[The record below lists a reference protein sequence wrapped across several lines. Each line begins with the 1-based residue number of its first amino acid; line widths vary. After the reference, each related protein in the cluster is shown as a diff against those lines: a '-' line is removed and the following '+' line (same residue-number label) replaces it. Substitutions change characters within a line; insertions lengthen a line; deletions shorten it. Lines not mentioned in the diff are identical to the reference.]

1 MVFQSSWKDLFSR
14 IDETK
19 NRDAI
24 QYINSFEG
32 ASEQNTSGCKQA
44 CDVVIKLFATNE
56 TIQRSIGRPVDGSDS
71 FDPGK
76 LETKNVFVVID
87 DSKLKLYAPLL
98 HLITAQC
105 LEFFSERSNDSKTN
119 ILFCLDE
126 FVSLGKLEI
135 TDALRKLRKKH
146 VRIMILTQS
155 MADIDLLYGKSE
167 RMAMMNNFSFK
178 VILEASD
185 TETQDYFA
193 KLIGYKP
200 TKKKS
205 VSTSNVNTTKTLAD
219 DKEWIIE
226 PAKLAR
232 LGDNLILLYR
242 EGYKLLKKNFYFK
255 H

>member
-1 MVFQSSWKDLFSR
+1 
-14 IDETK
+14 
-19 NRDAI
+19 
-24 QYINSFEG
+24 
-32 ASEQNTSGCKQA
+32 
-44 CDVVIKLFATNE
+44 
-56 TIQRSIGRPVDGSDS
+56 
-71 FDPGK
+71 
-76 LETKNVFVVID
+76 
-87 DSKLKLYAPLL
+87 
-98 HLITAQC
+98 
-105 LEFFSERSNDSKTN
+105 
-119 ILFCLDE
+119 
-126 FVSLGKLEI
+126 
-135 TDALRKLRKKH
+135 
-146 VRIMILTQS
+146 
-155 MADIDLLYGKSE
+155 MAV
-167 RMAMMNNFSFK
+167 MNNFSFK

-255 H
+255 Y